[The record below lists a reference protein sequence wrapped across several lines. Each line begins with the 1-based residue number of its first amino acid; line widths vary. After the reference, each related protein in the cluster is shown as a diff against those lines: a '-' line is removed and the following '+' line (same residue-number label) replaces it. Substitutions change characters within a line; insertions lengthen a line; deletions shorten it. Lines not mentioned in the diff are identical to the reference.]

1 MSLMNLLRSAYT
13 LIFLFAAVGIV
24 NAQGSNIGKSVIR
37 EGHAAIVDEKI
48 ATARKEALNF
58 ALRST
63 IEYVMESM
71 IDANQR
77 DRYAQLIERQIF
89 SDVFTYILKYEVLKE
104 SNIDGQSYALSVK
117 ADVDSD
123 KLEQELDRIGV
134 LQYRLSSPHI
144 VFMLSERL
152 PETKLMNEV
161 RISET
166 VIRRALIKSGLFLVS
181 DDMRSDDVVPNERQ
195 YSYGDDI
202 GKAMTIGAELG
213 GDIVVFGI
221 SKVKLEEPS
230 DRKNSKM
237 KNIRVSIE
245 LKAVKLD
252 NGILLSESSASAVY
266 PHSNMLIAA
275 ERAIGKASVKVVKK
289 LSDDLLSRWKTE
301 VNAGRQVTL
310 KVSNVT
316 NLTQFNKIKNSLKY
330 YLTGH
335 VEVES
340 RAFDGNRAEYSVTA
354 QTTGYKMASQ
364 LEGKKFEEFNIR
376 ILSSSLHTLSVT
388 LVRQ

>member
-1 MSLMNLLRSAYT
+1 
-13 LIFLFAAVGIV
+13 
-24 NAQGSNIGKSVIR
+24 
-37 EGHAAIVDEKI
+37 
-48 ATARKEALNF
+48 
-58 ALRST
+58 
-63 IEYVMESM
+63 
-71 IDANQR
+71 
-77 DRYAQLIERQIF
+77 
-89 SDVFTYILKYEVLKE
+89 LKE
-104 SNIDGQSYALSVK
+104 SNIDEQSYALSVK

-134 LQYRLSSPHI
+134 LQYRLSSPDI

-161 RISET
+161 QISET

-181 DDMRSDDVVPNERQ
+181 DDMRSDD
-195 YSYGDDI
+195 I

-221 SKVKLEEPS
+221 SEVKLEEPS

-252 NGILLSESSASAVY
+252 NGIILSESSASAVY
-266 PHSNMLIAA
+266 PHPNMLIAA

-289 LSDDLLSRWKTE
+289 LSDDILSRWKTE

-310 KVSNVT
+310 KVGNVT

-340 RAFDGNRAEYSVTA
+340 RAFYGNRAEYNVTA
-354 QTTGYKMASQ
+354 QTTGYKMASE

-376 ILSSSLHTLSVT
+376 IISSSLHALTVA

>member
-1 MSLMNLLRSAYT
+1 MSVL
-13 LIFLFAAVGIV
+13 
-24 NAQGSNIGKSVIR
+24 QD
-37 EGHAAIVDEKI
+37 GHAAILNEKI
-48 ATARKEALNF
+48 ASAKERALNSAIRGAVEF
-58 ALRST
+58 
-63 IEYVMESM
+63 VMESM

-77 DRYAQLIERQIF
+77 EKFTQLIERHIF
-89 SDVFTYILKYEVLKE
+89 SKAFSYILKYQVLE
-104 SNIDGQSYALSVK
+104 ENISDEQSYTLSVK

-134 LQYRLSSPHI
+134 LQYRLSSPDI
-144 VFMLSERL
+144 VLLIAERL

-161 RISET
+161 QISET
-166 VIRRALIKSGLFLVS
+166 VIRRALKKSGLILVTV
-181 DDMRSDDVVPNERQ
+181 DMRSDDTPSNELK

-202 GKAMTIGAELG
+202 GKAITIGTELG

-221 SKVKLEEPS
+221 SEVKLEEPS
-230 DRKNSKM
+230 GLQNGKM
-237 KNIRVSIE
+237 KNITVSIE

-266 PHSNMLIAA
+266 PHSNVLIAA
-275 ERAIGKASVKVVKK
+275 ERAIGKASAKVVKK
-289 LSDDLLSRWKTE
+289 LSDDIQSRWKTE

-316 NLTQFNKIKNSLKY
+316 NFSQFNKIKNSLKY

-340 RAFDGNRAEYSVTA
+340 RAFDGNGAEYSVTA
-354 QTTGYKMASQ
+354 QTTGYIMASE
-364 LEGKKFEEFNIR
+364 LEGKKFDEFNIQ
-376 ILSSSLHTLSVT
+376 ILSSSLHALTIA

>member
-1 MSLMNLLRSAYT
+1 MSVL
-13 LIFLFAAVGIV
+13 
-24 NAQGSNIGKSVIR
+24 QD
-37 EGHAAIVDEKI
+37 GHAAILNEKI
-48 ATARKEALNF
+48 ASAKERALNSAIRGAVEF
-58 ALRST
+58 
-63 IEYVMESM
+63 VMESM

-77 DRYAQLIERQIF
+77 EKFTQLIEPHIF
-89 SDVFTYILKYEVLKE
+89 SKIFSYILKHEVLE
-104 SNIDGQSYALSVK
+104 EGIIDEQSYTLSVK

-134 LQYRLSSPHI
+134 LQYRLSSPDI
-144 VFMLSERL
+144 VLLIAERL

-161 RISET
+161 QISET
-166 VIRRALIKSGLFLVS
+166 VIRRALKKSGLILVTV
-181 DDMRSDDVVPNERQ
+181 DMRSDDTPSNELK

-202 GKAMTIGAELG
+202 GKAITIGTELG

-221 SKVKLEEPS
+221 SEVKLEEPS
-230 DRKNSKM
+230 GLQNGKM
-237 KNIRVSIE
+237 KNITVSIE

-266 PHSNMLIAA
+266 PHSNVLIAA
-275 ERAIGKASVKVVKK
+275 ERAIGKASAKVVKK
-289 LSDDLLSRWKTE
+289 LADDIQSRWKTE

-316 NLTQFNKIKNSLKY
+316 NFSQFNKIKNSLKY

-340 RAFDGNRAEYSVTA
+340 RAFDGNGAEYSVTA
-354 QTTGYKMASQ
+354 QTTGYIMASE
-364 LEGKKFEEFNIR
+364 LEGKKFDEFNIQ
-376 ILSSSLHTLSVT
+376 ILSSSLHALTIA

>member
-1 MSLMNLLRSAYT
+1 MNLLRSAYT
-13 LIFLFAAVGIV
+13 LIFLFAAVSIV
-24 NAQGSNIGKSVIR
+24 NAQGPNIGKSVIR
-37 EGHAAIVDEKI
+37 DGHAAILDEKI
-48 ATARKEALNF
+48 ASARKEALNF
-58 ALRST
+58 ALKGT

-71 IDANQR
+71 IDADQR

-89 SDVFTYILKYEVLKE
+89 SYVFTYILKYEVLKE
-104 SNIDGQSYALSVK
+104 SNIDEQSYALSVK

-134 LQYRLSSPHI
+134 LQYRLSSPDI

-152 PETKLMNEV
+152 PETKLMNKV
-161 RISET
+161 QISET
-166 VIRRALIKSGLFLVS
+166 VIRRALIKSGLFLVN

-202 GKAMTIGAELG
+202 GKAISAGIELG

-221 SKVKLEEPS
+221 SEVKLEEPS
-230 DRKNSKM
+230 DSKNSKM
-237 KNIRVSIE
+237 KNIRASIE

-266 PHSNMLIAA
+266 PHSNMLIAT

-354 QTTGYKMASQ
+354 QTTGYKMASE

>member
-1 MSLMNLLRSAYT
+1 MNLLRSAYT

-166 VIRRALIKSGLFLVS
+166 VIRRALIKSGLFLVN
-181 DDMRSDDVVPNERQ
+181 DDMRSDDVAPNERQ

-376 ILSSSLHTLSVT
+376 ILSSSLHALTVT

>member
-1 MSLMNLLRSAYT
+1 MNLLRSAYT
-13 LIFLFAAVGIV
+13 LIFLFAAVSIV

-48 ATARKEALNF
+48 ASAREEALNF
-58 ALRST
+58 ALKGT
-63 IEYVMESM
+63 IEYVMETM

-89 SDVFTYILKYEVLKE
+89 SYVFTYILKYEVLKE
-104 SNIDGQSYALSVK
+104 SYIDEQSYALSVK

-152 PETKLMNEV
+152 PETKLMNKV
-161 RISET
+161 QISET

-181 DDMRSDDVVPNERQ
+181 DDMRSNDVVPNERQ

-202 GKAMTIGAELG
+202 GKAISAGIELG

-221 SKVKLEEPS
+221 SEVKLEEPS

-275 ERAIGKASVKVVKK
+275 ERAIGKTSVKVVKK

-354 QTTGYKMASQ
+354 QTTGYKMASE

-376 ILSSSLHTLSVT
+376 ILSSSLHALTVT

>member
-1 MSLMNLLRSAYT
+1 MNLLRSAYT

-24 NAQGSNIGKSVIR
+24 NAQGPNIGKSVIR
-37 EGHAAIVDEKI
+37 DGHAAILDEKI
-48 ATARKEALNF
+48 ASARKEALNF

-71 IDANQR
+71 IDADQR

-89 SDVFTYILKYEVLKE
+89 SYVFSYILKYEVLKE
-104 SNIDGQSYALSVK
+104 SNIDEQSYALSVK

-161 RISET
+161 QISET
-166 VIRRALIKSGLFLVS
+166 VIRRALIKSGLFLVG

-195 YSYGDDI
+195 HSYGDDI
-202 GKAMTIGAELG
+202 GKAISAGIELG

-221 SKVKLEEPS
+221 SEVKLEEPPGM
-230 DRKNSKM
+230 KNSKM
-237 KNIRVSIE
+237 KNIRASIE

-266 PHSNMLIAA
+266 PHSNMLIAT

-330 YLTGH
+330 YLTGN

-340 RAFDGNRAEYSVTA
+340 RAFDGNMAEYSVTA
-354 QTTGYKMASQ
+354 QTTGYKMASE

-376 ILSSSLHTLSVT
+376 ILSSSLHALSVT